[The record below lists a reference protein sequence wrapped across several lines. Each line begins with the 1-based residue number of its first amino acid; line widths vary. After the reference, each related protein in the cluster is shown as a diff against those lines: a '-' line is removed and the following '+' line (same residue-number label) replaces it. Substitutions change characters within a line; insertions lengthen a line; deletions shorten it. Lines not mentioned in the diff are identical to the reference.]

1 MSDVNWGG
9 LMIVVN
15 LDFKPISVDAIGVA
29 LQI

>member
-9 LMIVVN
+9 LMIVVS